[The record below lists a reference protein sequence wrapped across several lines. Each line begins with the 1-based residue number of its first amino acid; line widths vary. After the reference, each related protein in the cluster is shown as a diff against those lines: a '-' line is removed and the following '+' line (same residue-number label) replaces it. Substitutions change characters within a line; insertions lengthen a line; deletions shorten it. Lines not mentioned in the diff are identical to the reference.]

1 MDNKQERN
9 MFIVHCHDLNH
20 DIERYKEMFPE
31 SYTSYD
37 AVKERLQTRMDDPVG
52 AKFGIEVSSEWQDK
66 CFGFEVDKQTP
77 RATHFVYLGTWKT

>member
-1 MDNKQERN
+1 MKQERN
-9 MFIVHCHDLNH
+9 MFIVHCHDLNQ
-20 DIERYKEMFPE
+20 DIERYKEMFPD

-37 AVKERLQTRMDDPVG
+37 SVKERLQTRMDDPVG

-77 RATHFVYLGTWKT
+77 RTTHFVYLGTWKT